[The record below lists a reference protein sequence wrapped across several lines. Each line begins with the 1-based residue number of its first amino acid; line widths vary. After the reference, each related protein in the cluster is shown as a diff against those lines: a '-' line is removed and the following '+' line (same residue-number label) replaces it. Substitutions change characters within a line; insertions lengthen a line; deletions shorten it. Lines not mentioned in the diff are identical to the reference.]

1 MGVRTKSKG
10 HSRGNTPKHGLK
22 EATVPHC
29 ISLVNTKNEL
39 WSDEI
44 KRTDSPLPFLPLIHI
59 HSRVRARIRSHA
71 RVSGQD
77 YLAKR
82 EPGESRVQQTK
93 ADPKNQ
99 ESSCRAQ
106 EQNAPGCWGLPRVL
120 PSSPRSL
127 PGLVKGFLD
136 PSWKSLTAQSGPEV
150 MLPWKS
156 RGESGFKKRKRKVIS
171 AH

>member
-1 MGVRTKSKG
+1 MLEDDNGTAHRGHLQGPTSGIGTGHCPQSLFQKKSRVYK
-10 HSRGNTPKHGLK
+10 P
-22 EATVPHC
+22 
-29 ISLVNTKNEL
+29 SLP
-39 WSDEI
+39 
-44 KRTDSPLPFLPLIHI
+44 SPFLPFLPLIHL

-106 EQNAPGCWGLPRVL
+106 EQNAPGRWGLPRVL

-156 RGESGFKKRKRKVIS
+156 RGESGFKKRKGKVIS